1 MESDWRVTQINAEGL
16 RISRRAGLDVI
27 GINHWDV
34 WPEVKGTE
42 LETVYRRVMS
52 LRVSECVQQEVH
64 FGDGHIATLV
74 MMVSHLLNGGLA
86 VFFRDD
92 SERMAANEVLRVSQM
107 RAENALGIAQLG
119 TFEWNVAG
127 NRVECSVRTR
137 EIFGFDDSQGHVADD
152 FFNRIVPADVERVR
166 KEIRNSFKTDRR
178 LNTEYRIQLP
188 NGAVRNVVS
197 SSVCHSNLGGAWV
210 RHVGVF
216 SDATERKQTEEKLL
230 EGDRRK
236 DKFLAMLAHEL
247 RNPLAPI
254 TMAAGI
260 LSRPGIDQK
269 TLHEMSAIVVRQA
282 EHMTNL
288 IDDLLD
294 VSPVNKGLITLDR
307 ESLDLKKVLASA
319 VEQVRSLMEKQ
330 SHDFSMQITG
340 DALHVQGDRVRLVQV
355 FANLLTK
362 PSKYTP
368 AGGKIWLE
376 LAVFDGQ
383 AQVVVRDNG
392 VGMSESLLP
401 NIFDIFTQAER
412 TPDRTQGG
420 LGLGLAL
427 VKNLVGLLGGS
438 VTARSDG
445 PGRGSEL
452 TVLLPL
458 LDKAAQFARSLPPPG
473 AVARVQVMNIMVVDD
488 NVDAATTVAML
499 LEIDGHTVSVAH
511 SAENA
516 LTSALEGLSSPPQP
530 FLLDIGL
537 PGIDGFELARRLRA
551 APETA
556 GAILIALTGYGQ
568 RQDREKSKAA
578 GFDHHLEKPVDP
590 ARLLALLNGI

>member
-458 LDKAAQFARSLPPPG
+458 LVKAAQFARSLPPPG